1 MIAQS
6 ALSEGTQSTKDAGCE
21 CLKMLMGYE
30 GADGSYVSSPKV
42 TLYVELARNVGL
54 AIDQLLLSNL

>member
-6 ALSEGTQSTKDAGCE
+6 ALSEGIQSTKDAGCK

-30 GADGSYVSSPKV
+30 GADGSYSPKA